1 MAHKKPLIDIE
12 DKAPD
17 VRIPINFRPE
27 DAEDLK
33 IYSEYAHGS
42 SVHHIVKA
50 CVRRT
55 LQADKGFQE
64 FKANRAGVS
73 TLPAVETKAK
83 RSQKGAGPEAVPEQA
98 QVA

>member
-1 MAHKKPLIDIE
+1 MAQNKPLIDIE

-17 VRIPINFRPE
+17 IRIPINFRPE

-33 IYSEYAHGS
+33 LYSEYAQGS

-55 LQADKGFQE
+55 LNADKGFQE
-64 FKANRAGVS
+64 YKASRAGVV
-73 TLPAVETKAK
+73 TLPTTEP
-83 RSQKGAGPEAVPEQA
+83 KGKKSRKGSPQEQP

>member
-1 MAHKKPLIDIE
+1 MAQNRPLIDIE

-33 IYSEYAHGS
+33 LYSEYTRGS
-42 SVHHIVKA
+42 SVHHIVRA

-55 LQADKGFQE
+55 FQSDKGFQE
-64 FKANRAGVS
+64 FKASHAGVA
-73 TLPAVETKAK
+73 TLPAAEPKVKPS
-83 RSQKGAGPEAVPEQA
+83 RKGAGTAAIPEQE

>member
-1 MAHKKPLIDIE
+1 MTHNRPLIDIE

-64 FKANRAGVS
+64 FKANRSGVA
-73 TLPAVETKAK
+73 TLPAAEPKAK
-83 RSQKGAGPEAVPEQA
+83 PRRKGAGTAAIPEQE